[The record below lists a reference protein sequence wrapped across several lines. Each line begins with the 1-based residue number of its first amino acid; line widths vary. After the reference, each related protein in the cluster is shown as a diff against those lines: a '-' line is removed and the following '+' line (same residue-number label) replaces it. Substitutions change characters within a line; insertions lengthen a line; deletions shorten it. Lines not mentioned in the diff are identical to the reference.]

1 MEMFIQFNN
10 IIRYRSEHGNLPS
23 GLDDVGERSDGV
35 QYSRLGGDVFQLSGK
50 TGDIT
55 VDYTSTEPQAELLGE
70 ARAIVSGVRSTPPGA
85 GAS

>member
-1 MEMFIQFNN
+1 MEMFIQLTK
-10 IIRYRSEHGNLPS
+10 IQRYMLENGRLPA
-23 GLDDVGERSDGV
+23 GLDDVGERSNGV
-35 QYSRLGGDVFQLSGK
+35 QYRRLGDDVFQLSGS